1 LEALKQ
7 DARNADKTY
16 QDAKDRERDIMNAL
30 ARHERHTM
38 EQKVMRQRL
47 EDKISRLKEDLEL
60 ATPQTGLM
68 NRYKEE
74 LEAAEE
80 KSELFSNQYQD
91 SVTAKDSLNEKQREI
106 RNQQSAIDA
115 DMQVIEKKKD
125 KAVAT
130 LQSLLNAREDSLKQ
144 KNLAL
149 QWVKESEQRREAKLT
164 ERAELLENVKDFMA
178 EATKICD
185 RVPVEAGVSS
195 AMLNQRHEKM
205 SEQLARAQREQ
216 GGSEEELK
224 QKELETKEAYEKIFD
239 TLEQLNDLT
248 QTLKHSLV
256 NRRERWEKF
265 REFISIRAKTSFT
278 YLLSERQFRGTL
290 LINHLQKAL
299 DIQVEP
305 DITRKSDKGR
315 QTKTLSGG
323 EKSFST
329 ICLLLALWEAMGSP
343 IRCLDEL

>member
-1 LEALKQ
+1 MDQ
-7 DARNADKTY
+7 YR
-16 QDAKDRERDIMNAL
+16 
-30 ARHERHTM
+30 
-38 EQKVMRQRL
+38 
-47 EDKISRLKEDLEL
+47 
-60 ATPQTGLM
+60 
-68 NRYKEE
+68 EE
-74 LEAAEE
+74 LETAEE

-91 SVTAKDSLNEKQREI
+91 CVTAKDRINEQQRET
-106 RNQQSAIDA
+106 RDQQSAIDA
-115 DMQVIEKKKD
+115 DMKVIEKKKE
-125 KAVAT
+125 KAGAR
-130 LQSLLNAREDSLKQ
+130 LQALHNAREDSLKE

-149 QWVKESEQRREAKLT
+149 QWVKESEQRREAKLA
-164 ERAELLENVKDFMA
+164 ERAEQLEHVTEFTA
-178 EATKICD
+178 EATKICE

-195 AMLNQRHEKM
+195 AMLNQRHVKM
-205 SEQLARAQREQ
+205 TEQLARAQREQ

-224 QKELETKEAYEKIFD
+224 QRELETKEAYEKIFD
-239 TLEQLNDLT
+239 TLEQLSDLT